1 MLANSNNSE
10 KYEIKKNFH
19 NFINSELIV
28 PKFKNSGNI
37 NDFSSSKFITQYNK
51 ETNTTSLIFNNLM
64 NNSKFSNLISEN
76 NKENRNL
83 NEENKEQKIEKKKD
97 IEYPVNKA
105 EENYIVI
112 DSDEDNEENDSNI
125 YEINNINETHESNIN
140 SFLNNKRMSQNKF
153 ERNDCINKLNIQ
165 KSQKPELQE
174 NIPQNYNNENN
185 KDIEIN
191 IFNKRKINDK
201 DKFIDTEIQVQ
212 KKFDRKLYYIRKIT
226 SNRKYKLKGIDK
238 LNIQFFIGNI
248 KPDEMLPYFVF
259 SSEKYYYVPHKCRQI
274 IQNYKGYIISFPG
287 LKQSLNNK
295 IIKKDLEYL
304 CTYYFKNPLR
314 KTSGIDIKVQDEKTL
329 NDGVFLNDGIIN
341 FYLKIIEDEYI
352 YDKGKLKDI
361 LILKSYFYNSLSV
374 HQKINLSN
382 DFSYPDSCSYK
393 RTNKNIF
400 SYKTLIIPTCDNNHW
415 SLIIVNDIDKMKN
428 IFSEENLKAFR
439 NGENYFGIGIRNQ
452 EQELDYPEI
461 FYLDS
466 FYYTSKRRIEIILKY
481 LFYEYQKVYSIDLD
495 MNYFILKNYHKIECY
510 NPYVPKQKNNYD
522 CGIFLLMYAELFLY
536 NTSFFLQNVSKKY
549 RVNKNNEIIKI
560 GNNGNTANVE
570 GQNKSKEVNE
580 KYIINNNLI
589 NNFNI
594 INPNNPNNSNVV
606 NNTFNINNNKSKD
619 ICNIN
624 NSKKIRIDKQ
634 NTTINNNILM
644 KNDEPKKEEIFIE
657 TGKNGTDSCCINENN
672 NNKTEYNLILENN
685 KIKDNKESNEYNK
698 NINNF
703 SHNTLNEG
711 RNNLFISNFN
721 YNELS
726 PEEKV
731 INNWFSYDLVNKQR
745 TKIKNLI
752 NELSKIDR
760 KKELSEKMKEQNIII
775 TKYINRQKKE
785 FDEYFDKLKV

>member
-1 MLANSNNSE
+1 MLANSNNPE
-10 KYEIKKNFH
+10 KREINNNFH
-19 NFINSELIV
+19 NSINCELIE
-28 PKFKNSGNI
+28 PKFKNSGNS
-37 NDFSSSKFITQYNK
+37 DQFSSSKFITQYNK
-51 ETNTTSLIFNNLM
+51 ETNTTSLIFNNLK

-76 NKENRNL
+76 NKENRNM

-97 IEYPVNKA
+97 LEYPMNKI

-112 DSDEDNEENDSNI
+112 DSDDDNEENDNNI
-125 YEINNINETHESNIN
+125 YEVNNINEIHESNIN
-140 SFLNNKRMSQNKF
+140 SFLNNKRMSLNKL
-153 ERNDCINKLNIQ
+153 ERKDNINKLNIQ
-165 KSQKPELQE
+165 RFQKPELQE
-174 NIPQNYNNENN
+174 NIAQSCNNENN

-191 IFNKRKINDK
+191 IFDKRKIDDK

-248 KPDEMLPYFVF
+248 KPDEILPNFVF

-304 CTYYFKNPLR
+304 CTYYFKNPTR
-314 KTSGIDIKVQDEKTL
+314 KTNGIDIKVQDEKTL
-329 NDGVFLNDGIIN
+329 NDGVFLNDGIVN
-341 FYLKIIEDEYI
+341 FYLKIIGDEYI
-352 YDKGKLKDI
+352 CDKVKLNDI
-361 LILKSYFYNSLSV
+361 LILKSFFYNSLSV

-393 RTNKNIF
+393 RTNVNIF

-439 NGENYFGIGIRNQ
+439 NGENYFGIWVRNQ
-452 EQELDYPEI
+452 ERELDYPEI

-466 FYYTSKRRIEIILKY
+466 FFYTSKRRIEIILKY

-510 NPYVPKQKNNYD
+510 NPFVPKQKNNYD

-549 RVNKNNEIIKI
+549 KVHRNNDITKV
-560 GNNGNTANVE
+560 GNNGNIVNVE

-580 KYIINNNLI
+580 QYIINNYII

-594 INPNNPNNSNVV
+594 INPNNPKHYNVV
-606 NNTFNINNNKSKD
+606 NDTFNINNNKSKD

-624 NSKKIRIDKQ
+624 ISNNNNIEKQ
-634 NTTINNNILM
+634 NKSINNNIII
-644 KNDEPKKEEIFIE
+644 KNTETKKEEIFIE
-657 TGKNGTDSCCINENN
+657 TGKNGTDNLTRNEN
-672 NNKTEYNLILENN
+672 NNKTECNFVIENN
-685 KIKDNKESNEYNK
+685 KIKDNKEPNEYDNK
-698 NINNF
+698 IN
-703 SHNTLNEG
+703 SYCHNTLNEG
-711 RNNLFISNFN
+711 GNYLFSNN
-721 YNELS
+721 YNYNQLS
-726 PEEKV
+726 PEDKA
-731 INNWFSYDLVNKQR
+731 INNWFSYDLINKQR

-752 NELSKIDR
+752 NELSEIDR

-775 TKYINRQKKE
+775 TKYINGQKKE